1 MTIIA
6 DVHEATLTAPLAG
19 LGAFTSAS
27 STSELNL
34 GYQGVAVSGCV
45 RAGSPNFLPAALSD
59 NEDKVVVPPD
69 AADAAASSI
78 IATTAADASTATDA
92 AATDAASGE
101 TASGDAA
108 DALAELANSSDA
120 NASGAVGVGN
130 GWGGF
135 SGDELGAVLLGG
147 LVPLAALPLA
157 SPMWQ
162 ARHAKPRLLLQTSL
176 PTPAYRTCILDL
188 VPCPH
193 LTSPGHLITSPPHHP
208 TTSEQA
214 PIFAAYNWLFDTSK
228 YVSAVDALVGS
239 DLPHLGRDTPLCRA
253 TFLAS
258 GQTLPG
264 TLRSSGQ
271 TLQGGSSAEDAVEA
285 EEDGV
290 EAGAVGEA
298 SGEVAA
304 TGTTSSAKQL
314 EVVADPLFPPM
325 EAVAAWL
332 ERLGGSGDAM
342 RAQCTAQA
350 YGATHPGGWSEAR
363 RCWSFDPSTGRSD
376 EIDVP
381 CSA

>member
-1 MTIIA
+1 MIWFP
-6 DVHEATLTAPLAG
+6 VLT
-19 LGAFTSAS
+19 S
-27 STSELNL
+27 
-34 GYQGVAVSGCV
+34 
-45 RAGSPNFLPAALSD
+45 
-59 NEDKVVVPPD
+59 
-69 AADAAASSI
+69 
-78 IATTAADASTATDA
+78 
-92 AATDAASGE
+92 
-101 TASGDAA
+101 
-108 DALAELANSSDA
+108 
-120 NASGAVGVGN
+120 
-130 GWGGF
+130 
-135 SGDELGAVLLGG
+135 
-147 LVPLAALPLA
+147 
-157 SPMWQ
+157 
-162 ARHAKPRLLLQTSL
+162 
-176 PTPAYRTCILDL
+176 
-188 VPCPH
+188 PH
-193 LTSPGHLITSPPHHP
+193 LTSPPHLT

-271 TLQGGSSAEDAVEA
+271 TLQSGSNGAEEAVAA

-290 EAGAVGEA
+290 EAGADGQEA
-298 SGEVAA
+298 GGEVAA
-304 TGTTSSAKQL
+304 TGTSSSATQL